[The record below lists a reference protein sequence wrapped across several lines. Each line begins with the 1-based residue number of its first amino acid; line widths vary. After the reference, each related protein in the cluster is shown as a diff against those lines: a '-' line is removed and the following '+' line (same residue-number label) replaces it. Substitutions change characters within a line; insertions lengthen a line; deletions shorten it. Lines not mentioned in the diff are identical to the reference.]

1 MGMKNSEII
10 NASIIASNIHLVFEG
25 RGLSNKMQAKIMLMR
40 VGLDKK
46 VAAFNE
52 KIQEALKGVKPEG
65 FDDLAREVGNMR
77 QVEARSKAVAEWNG
91 EGEKPTEPTK
101 EELDEAK
108 KIREEKLSDYEE
120 KEKVV
125 LEKLVEIRKQE
136 LDEDSGYTLKKFTE
150 DEYAEIISMIKSEGE
165 YPYVVNGET
174 FTIRRIDFLG
184 IIAANLVE

>member
-1 MGMKNSEII
+1 MKNSEII